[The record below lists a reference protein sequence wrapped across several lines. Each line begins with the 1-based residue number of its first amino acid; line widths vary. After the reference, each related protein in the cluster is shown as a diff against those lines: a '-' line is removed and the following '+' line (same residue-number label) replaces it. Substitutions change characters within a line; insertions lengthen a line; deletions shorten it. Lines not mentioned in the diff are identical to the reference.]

1 MRVDSLPFISSCWGR
16 SCCLTSRLRTSIT
29 VEIVS
34 PGPSRATIEARP
46 ERAADRAPAHGRTS
60 LPPRGPVGCCRRG
73 TRRPRRLIGKCRAG
87 AAAGNVSAEGEA
99 IRSNDYRKDTTV
111 KAPSTRPAAV
121 LGLDVGKSSHW
132 ACLIDRDGEVLASAP
147 VRNREAE
154 LDALFASAPAGTLVV
169 DQFRNIGSL
178 AVRRA
183 RAAGLGVAHLPGLAA
198 SRAAGLF
205 AGEAK
210 TDERDAA
217 VIARTA
223 LGVPDSLSGVPG
235 RGEALEAARALS
247 SQRDHVVACAT
258 RDKNRLRAVL
268 LESCPALEAAVDLSD
283 RRWLELLAGFGGAWG
298 IARSGAGGPRAEAA
312 GEAAAASTAPPPALV
327 EAENRQV
334 RFLAARISEA
344 LDEAGALEA
353 ETAGLL
359 EGDDV
364 LRVPAHRARHRAEDG
379 GAARGIGRHREVPG
393 PRPPGLVL
401 RHSPEGEELR
411 HVGEVGQGV
420 QAGRREAQVSSD
432 LLVQQPGEVVGALR
446 RVLPGLQ
453 GAGHGARAGAQ
464 GRREEAAQGD
474 IRRDARPGALP
485 GVASKV
491 DKTIGTPNDY
501 LSNLAVGDVPY
512 VLALGETPC
521 ASGRGLLAGI
531 ARLLGVLQALWAKNA
546 KYEYCCCC
554 SAILLPQNNGHKVNM
569 FINASTYKPDTELIE
584 QCGGAYKL
592 QERCFGSFWM
602 LLKK

>member
-1 MRVDSLPFISSCWGR
+1 M
-16 SCCLTSRLRTSIT
+16 TSQTRTSIT

-46 ERAADRAPAHGRTS
+46 ERAADRAPAHGRMS

-132 ACLIDRDGEVLASAP
+132 ACLIDRDGEVLSSAP

-154 LDALFASAPAGTLVV
+154 LDALFASVPAGTLVVV

-283 RRWLELLAGFGGAWG
+283 RRWLELLVDWQHLFGRFREGQ
-298 IARSGAGGPRAEAA
+298 PRFPE
-312 GEAAAASTAPPPALV
+312 
-327 EAENRQV
+327 
-334 RFLAARISEA
+334 
-344 LDEAGALEA
+344 LD
-353 ETAGLL
+353 
-359 EGDDV
+359 
-364 LRVPAHRARHRAEDG
+364 R
-379 GAARGIGRHREVPG
+379 
-393 PRPPGLVL
+393 
-401 RHSPEGEELR
+401 R
-411 HVGEVGQGV
+411 HVAQ
-420 QAGRREAQVSSD
+420 RRVD
-432 LLVQQPGEVVGALR
+432 PEVV
-446 RVLPGLQ
+446 VPV
-453 GAGHGARAGAQ
+453 HVV
-464 GRREEAAQGD
+464 RE
-474 IRRDARPGALP
+474 
-485 GVASKV
+485 
-491 DKTIGTPNDY
+491 
-501 LSNLAVGDVPY
+501 
-512 VLALGETPC
+512 LGP
-521 ASGRGLLAGI
+521 
-531 ARLLGVLQALWAKNA
+531 
-546 KYEYCCCC
+546 
-554 SAILLPQNNGHKVNM
+554 
-569 FINASTYKPDTELIE
+569 
-584 QCGGAYKL
+584 
-592 QERCFGSFWM
+592 
-602 LLKK
+602 

>member
-1 MRVDSLPFISSCWGR
+1 M
-16 SCCLTSRLRTSIT
+16 
-29 VEIVS
+29 
-34 PGPSRATIEARP
+34 
-46 ERAADRAPAHGRTS
+46 
-60 LPPRGPVGCCRRG
+60 
-73 TRRPRRLIGKCRAG
+73 
-87 AAAGNVSAEGEA
+87 SAEGEA

-154 LDALFASAPAGTLVV
+154 LDALFASAPAGTLVVV

-298 IARSGAGGPRAEAA
+298 IARSGAEGPRAEAA
-312 GEAAAASTAPPPALV
+312 GETAAQLAVSVDIGRFPDHDHLASYCGIAPRVRSSGTSVRSVRASRRGDARLKSLLIFSCNSLVRSSGRYGEYYRACRARGMGHGRALKAV
-327 EAENRQV
+327 
-334 RFLAARISEA
+334 ARKRLRAIYA
-344 LDEAGALEA
+344 VMRD
-353 ETAGLL
+353 
-359 EGDDV
+359 
-364 LRVPAHRARHRAEDG
+364 RVPY
-379 GAARGIGRHREVPG
+379 RE
-393 PRPPGLVL
+393 
-401 RHSPEGEELR
+401 
-411 HVGEVGQGV
+411 
-420 QAGRREAQVSSD
+420 
-432 LLVQQPGEVVGALR
+432 
-446 RVLPGLQ
+446 
-453 GAGHGARAGAQ
+453 
-464 GRREEAAQGD
+464 
-474 IRRDARPGALP
+474 
-485 GVASKV
+485 
-491 DKTIGTPNDY
+491 
-501 LSNLAVGDVPY
+501 
-512 VLALGETPC
+512 
-521 ASGRGLLAGI
+521 
-531 ARLLGVLQALWAKNA
+531 
-546 KYEYCCCC
+546 
-554 SAILLPQNNGHKVNM
+554 
-569 FINASTYKPDTELIE
+569 
-584 QCGGAYKL
+584 
-592 QERCFGSFWM
+592 
-602 LLKK
+602 

>member
-1 MRVDSLPFISSCWGR
+1 M
-16 SCCLTSRLRTSIT
+16 
-29 VEIVS
+29 
-34 PGPSRATIEARP
+34 
-46 ERAADRAPAHGRTS
+46 
-60 LPPRGPVGCCRRG
+60 
-73 TRRPRRLIGKCRAG
+73 
-87 AAAGNVSAEGEA
+87 SAEGEA

-132 ACLIDRDGEVLASAP
+132 ACLIDRDGGVLASAP

-169 DQFRNIGSL
+169 VDQFRNIGSL

-183 RAAGLGVAHLPGLAA
+183 RAAGLVVAHLPGLAA

-298 IARSGAGGPRAEAA
+298 IARSGAE
-312 GEAAAASTAPPPALV
+312 AASTAPPPALV

-353 ETAGLL
+353 ETAALL
-359 EGDDV
+359 EGDETYACLLTVPGIGPRTAAQLAVSVDIGRFPDHDHLASYCGIAPRV
-364 LRVPAHRARHRAEDG
+364 RSSGTSVRSVRASRRGDARLKSLLIFSCNSLVRSSGRYGEYYRACRARGMGHGRALKAVARKRLRAIYAVMRDRVPY
-379 GAARGIGRHREVPG
+379 RE
-393 PRPPGLVL
+393 
-401 RHSPEGEELR
+401 
-411 HVGEVGQGV
+411 
-420 QAGRREAQVSSD
+420 
-432 LLVQQPGEVVGALR
+432 
-446 RVLPGLQ
+446 
-453 GAGHGARAGAQ
+453 
-464 GRREEAAQGD
+464 
-474 IRRDARPGALP
+474 
-485 GVASKV
+485 
-491 DKTIGTPNDY
+491 
-501 LSNLAVGDVPY
+501 
-512 VLALGETPC
+512 
-521 ASGRGLLAGI
+521 
-531 ARLLGVLQALWAKNA
+531 
-546 KYEYCCCC
+546 
-554 SAILLPQNNGHKVNM
+554 
-569 FINASTYKPDTELIE
+569 
-584 QCGGAYKL
+584 
-592 QERCFGSFWM
+592 
-602 LLKK
+602 

>member
-1 MRVDSLPFISSCWGR
+1 M
-16 SCCLTSRLRTSIT
+16 
-29 VEIVS
+29 
-34 PGPSRATIEARP
+34 
-46 ERAADRAPAHGRTS
+46 
-60 LPPRGPVGCCRRG
+60 
-73 TRRPRRLIGKCRAG
+73 
-87 AAAGNVSAEGEA
+87 SAEGEA

-132 ACLIDRDGEVLASAP
+132 ACLVDRDGEVLASAP

-169 DQFRNIGSL
+169 VDQFRNIGSL

-183 RAAGLGVAHLPGLAA
+183 RAAGLGVAYLPGLAA

-327 EAENRQV
+327 EAENRSGSWPPGY
-334 RFLAARISEA
+334 RRPSTRPGPSRPRRRRCSRATRPTRACSPC
-344 LDEAGALEA
+344 
-353 ETAGLL
+353 
-359 EGDDV
+359 
-364 LRVPAHRARHRAEDG
+364 PAS
-379 GAARGIGRHREVPG
+379 ARG
-393 PRPPGLVL
+393 PR
-401 RHSPEGEELR
+401 R
-411 HVGEVGQGV
+411 
-420 QAGRREAQVSSD
+420 SSRCRSTSGGSRTTTTW
-432 LLVQQPGEVVGALR
+432 PR
-446 RVLPGLQ
+446 T
-453 GAGHGARAGAQ
+453 
-464 GRREEAAQGD
+464 AA
-474 IRRDARPGALP
+474 
-485 GVASKV
+485 
-491 DKTIGTPNDY
+491 
-501 LSNLAVGDVPY
+501 
-512 VLALGETPC
+512 
-521 ASGRGLLAGI
+521 
-531 ARLLGVLQALWAKNA
+531 
-546 KYEYCCCC
+546 
-554 SAILLPQNNGHKVNM
+554 
-569 FINASTYKPDTELIE
+569 
-584 QCGGAYKL
+584 
-592 QERCFGSFWM
+592 
-602 LLKK
+602 

>member
-1 MRVDSLPFISSCWGR
+1 M
-16 SCCLTSRLRTSIT
+16 
-29 VEIVS
+29 
-34 PGPSRATIEARP
+34 
-46 ERAADRAPAHGRTS
+46 
-60 LPPRGPVGCCRRG
+60 
-73 TRRPRRLIGKCRAG
+73 
-87 AAAGNVSAEGEA
+87 SAEGEA

-132 ACLIDRDGEVLASAP
+132 ACLIDRDGEVLDSAP
-147 VRNREAE
+147 ARNREAE
-154 LDALFASAPAGTLVV
+154 LDALFASAPADTLVVV

-183 RAAGLGVAHLPGLAA
+183 RAAGLGVAYLPGLAA

-298 IARSGAGGPRAEAA
+298 IARSGAEGPRAEAA

-344 LDEAGALEA
+344 LDETYACLLTVPGIGPR
-353 ETAGLL
+353 TAAQLAVSVDIG
-359 EGDDV
+359 
-364 LRVPAHRARHRAEDG
+364 RVPDHDHLASYCGIAPRVRSSGTSVRSVRASRRGDARLKSLLIFSCNSLVRSSGRYGEYYRACRARG
-379 GAARGIGRHREVPG
+379 M
-393 PRPPGLVL
+393 
-401 RHSPEGEELR
+401 
-411 HVGEVGQGV
+411 
-420 QAGRREAQVSSD
+420 
-432 LLVQQPGEVVGALR
+432 
-446 RVLPGLQ
+446 
-453 GAGHGARAGAQ
+453 GHGRALKAVARKRLRAIYAVM
-464 GRREEAAQGD
+464 
-474 IRRDARPGALP
+474 RDR
-485 GVASKV
+485 
-491 DKTIGTPNDY
+491 
-501 LSNLAVGDVPY
+501 VPY
-512 VLALGETPC
+512 RE
-521 ASGRGLLAGI
+521 
-531 ARLLGVLQALWAKNA
+531 
-546 KYEYCCCC
+546 
-554 SAILLPQNNGHKVNM
+554 
-569 FINASTYKPDTELIE
+569 
-584 QCGGAYKL
+584 
-592 QERCFGSFWM
+592 
-602 LLKK
+602 

>member
-1 MRVDSLPFISSCWGR
+1 M
-16 SCCLTSRLRTSIT
+16 
-29 VEIVS
+29 
-34 PGPSRATIEARP
+34 
-46 ERAADRAPAHGRTS
+46 
-60 LPPRGPVGCCRRG
+60 
-73 TRRPRRLIGKCRAG
+73 
-87 AAAGNVSAEGEA
+87 SAEGEA

-111 KAPSTRPAAV
+111 KAPSARPAAV

-154 LDALFASAPAGTLVV
+154 LDALFASAPAGTLVVV

-235 RGEALEAARALS
+235 RGE
-247 SQRDHVVACAT
+247 
-258 RDKNRLRAVL
+258 
-268 LESCPALEAAVDLSD
+268 ALEAAVDLSD

-353 ETAGLL
+353 ETAALL
-359 EGDDV
+359 EGDETYAC
-364 LRVPAHRARHRAEDG
+364 LLTVP
-379 GAARGIGRHREVPG
+379 GIG
-393 PRPPGLVL
+393 PRT
-401 RHSPEGEELR
+401 
-411 HVGEVGQGV
+411 
-420 QAGRREAQVSSD
+420 
-432 LLVQQPGEVVGALR
+432 
-446 RVLPGLQ
+446 
-453 GAGHGARAGAQ
+453 
-464 GRREEAAQGD
+464 AAQ
-474 IRRDARPGALP
+474 
-485 GVASKV
+485 
-491 DKTIGTPNDY
+491 
-501 LSNLAVGDVPY
+501 LAVSVDIGRF
-512 VLALGETPC
+512 PC
-521 ASGRGLLAGI
+521 
-531 ARLLGVLQALWAKNA
+531 
-546 KYEYCCCC
+546 
-554 SAILLPQNNGHKVNM
+554 
-569 FINASTYKPDTELIE
+569 
-584 QCGGAYKL
+584 
-592 QERCFGSFWM
+592 
-602 LLKK
+602 

>member
-1 MRVDSLPFISSCWGR
+1 M
-16 SCCLTSRLRTSIT
+16 TSRLKTSIT

-132 ACLIDRDGEVLASAP
+132 ACLVDRDGEVLASAP

-154 LDALFASAPAGTLVV
+154 LDALFASAPAGTLVVV

-235 RGEALEAARALS
+235 RGEALEA
-247 SQRDHVVACAT
+247 
-258 RDKNRLRAVL
+258 
-268 LESCPALEAAVDLSD
+268 
-283 RRWLELLAGFGGAWG
+283 
-298 IARSGAGGPRAEAA
+298 
-312 GEAAAASTAPPPALV
+312 
-327 EAENRQV
+327 
-334 RFLAARISEA
+334 
-344 LDEAGALEA
+344 
-353 ETAGLL
+353 ETAALL
-359 EGDDV
+359 EGDETYACLLTVPGIGPRTAAQLAVSVDIGRFPDHDHLASYCGIAPRV
-364 LRVPAHRARHRAEDG
+364 RSSGTSVRSVRASRRGDARLKSLLIFSCNSLVRSSGRYGEYYRACRARGMGHGRALKAVARKRLRAIYAVMRDRVPY
-379 GAARGIGRHREVPG
+379 RE
-393 PRPPGLVL
+393 
-401 RHSPEGEELR
+401 
-411 HVGEVGQGV
+411 
-420 QAGRREAQVSSD
+420 
-432 LLVQQPGEVVGALR
+432 
-446 RVLPGLQ
+446 
-453 GAGHGARAGAQ
+453 
-464 GRREEAAQGD
+464 
-474 IRRDARPGALP
+474 
-485 GVASKV
+485 
-491 DKTIGTPNDY
+491 
-501 LSNLAVGDVPY
+501 
-512 VLALGETPC
+512 
-521 ASGRGLLAGI
+521 
-531 ARLLGVLQALWAKNA
+531 
-546 KYEYCCCC
+546 
-554 SAILLPQNNGHKVNM
+554 
-569 FINASTYKPDTELIE
+569 
-584 QCGGAYKL
+584 
-592 QERCFGSFWM
+592 
-602 LLKK
+602 